1 MSDFSIGQNWVLAD
15 PVFGIFYGEVVD
27 VSDDGLSDTVVI
39 TDDEGNELDTF
50 IGSTAEFRAS
60 GEWQVV
66 GQELL
71 RYRKRRA
78 GTSNVRTRP
87 VRLMNRAGVRATGPR
102 LVLRV
107 VLIAEAINHREVV
120 F

>member
-15 PVFGIFYGEVVD
+15 PVFGIFYGEGVD